1 MKFKVLALDHISE
14 EGISILRKYAQID
27 NKPPMKPEELVK
39 VIGDYD
45 ALLVRSQTKVTAD
58 AIKAGKKL
66 QIIARAG
73 VGIDNV
79 DVEAA
84 TRAGVTVVNAPT
96 GNTISAAE
104 HSVALMLALARYIP
118 PANTSLKAGQWRR
131 NEFVGTELRGKTLG
145 LIGLGNVGSAVAR
158 RAQGFEMKVIGYDP
172 LVSADFAKKLNV
184 EIVPFEQVLKDADF
198 ISLHIPLNE
207 KTKNI
212 IGAKQLAMLKP
223 TARIINCARGGLID
237 EEALLQALKEKKI
250 GGIAIDVFTK
260 EPCTESPFFGFENVI
275 VTPHLGAST
284 AEAQVTAARDVAEQI
299 ADVFQGK
306 AARYALNAPFI
317 ADETMSVLGPFV
329 DTAITVGKLVYRLAE
344 GQADTI
350 RINYEGEIANYD
362 TSALKLTVLRGL
374 LEGTGE
380 EHINLVNAAM
390 FAAQRGLKIAEEK
403 NAACQNYAS
412 LITVAITTST
422 GTTTVAGTVMHG
434 QTHIVRVND
443 YWLDIVPSGGY
454 FLFSDHRDRPG
465 LIGAVGKITGDADVN
480 ISSMHLGRLESR
492 GPALLVLA
500 LDEPLPEESIKKI
513 LALKDVHSAKL
524 VKL

>member
-1 MKFKVLALDHISE
+1 MKKFKVLALDSISE
-14 EGISILRKYAQID
+14 EGISILRDYAQID
-27 NKPPMKPEELVK
+27 NKPPMKPEELAA
-39 VIGDYD
+39 VIGEYD

-58 AIKAGKKL
+58 VIKAAKKL

-79 DVEAA
+79 DVPAA
-84 TRAGVTVVNAPT
+84 TRAGITVVNAPT

-118 PANTSLKAGQWRR
+118 VANTSLKAGQWRR

-172 LVSADFAKKLNV
+172 LVSADYAKKLNV
-184 EIVPFEQVLKDADF
+184 EIVSFEQVMKEADF
-198 ISLHIPLNE
+198 ISLHIPLND

-212 IGAKQLAMLKP
+212 IGAKELAMLKP
-223 TARIINCARGGLID
+223 TARIVNCARGGLID
-237 EEALLQALKEKKI
+237 EEALLKVLKEKKI

-260 EPCTESPFFGFENVI
+260 EPITESPFFALENVI

-306 AARYALNAPFI
+306 AAQYALNAPFI
-317 ADETMSVLGPFV
+317 AAETMAVLGPFV
-329 DTAITVGKLVYRLAE
+329 DTAVIAGKLVYRLAE

-350 RINYEGEIANYD
+350 RISYEGEIANYD

-380 EHINLVNAAM
+380 ERINLVNASM

-412 LITVAITTST
+412 LITVSIVTST
-422 GTTTVAGTVMHG
+422 GTTTVAGTVING
-434 QTHIVRVND
+434 QTDIVRVND
-443 YWLDIVPSGGY
+443 YRLDMVPAGGY
-454 FLFSDHRDRPG
+454 FLFSNHTDRPG

-480 ISSMHLGRLESR
+480 ISSMHL
-492 GPALLVLA
+492 
-500 LDEPLPEESIKKI
+500 
-513 LALKDVHSAKL
+513 
-524 VKL
+524 